1 MGAVDE
7 SAHVARDDRVK
18 AVTFVVAKLDALAR
32 VEADVRG
39 DRLRPLGVAFGDEL
53 AVDDALQRP

>member
-1 MGAVDE
+1 VGAGDE

-18 AVTFVVAKLDALAR
+18 AVRFVVARFDALAG

-39 DRLRPLGVAFGDEL
+39 SCVRPLGVAVCDEL
-53 AVDDALQRP
+53 AVDDTLQRL